1 MKTLYGE
8 LPNELIITYVDGLIA
23 KVFKTLPLKED
34 NSPTLSAYLKSLLRE
49 LIGAKELV
57 EELKYNQDFK
67 TLLDVL
73 QSLINE
79 NDMQNYKSD
88 VFKAIST
95 IKRIK
100 SSLGGDL
107 K

>member
-8 LPNELIITYVDGLIA
+8 LPNELLITYINGLVA
-23 KVFKTLPLKED
+23 KVFKLLPLKED

-57 EELKYNQDFK
+57 DELKNNQDFK

-73 QSLINE
+73 QSLLNE
-79 NDMQNYKSD
+79 NDMHNYKSD

-100 SSLGGDL
+100 SSLDGDL